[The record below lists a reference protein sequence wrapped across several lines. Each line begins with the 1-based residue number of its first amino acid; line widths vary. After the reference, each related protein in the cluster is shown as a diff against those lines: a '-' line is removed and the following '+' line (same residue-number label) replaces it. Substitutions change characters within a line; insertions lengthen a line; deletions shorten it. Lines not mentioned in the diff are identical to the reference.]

1 MFWRLW
7 LYGGGWQEFL
17 KKCGNRKIVFD
28 NKSKDKVKK
37 ESQVESLLQI
47 IDNMLLANGGSPYA
61 NELFKEA
68 QVFAPSCQ
76 LTFKLGLHWVLRVN
90 CSMSWVWKDLIL
102 SSFRV
107 LKRVHRFPTLWWV
120 WVIWFI
126 CRLSCWISLSKLI
139 RTPCSSIWTISQ
151 FCKECLSEHTPIP
164 NVFKE
169 GIHLCYPS
177 WSCSTFCMG

>member
-37 ESQVESLLQI
+37 ESQVENLLQI

-76 LTFKLGLHWVLRVN
+76 LTFFKLGLHWVLRVN
-90 CSMSWVWKDLIL
+90 CSLSWVRKDLIL

-107 LKRVHRFPTLWWV
+107 LKQVRLFPPLWWV
-120 WVIWFI
+120 
-126 CRLSCWISLSKLI
+126 LSDLI
-139 RTPCSSIWTISQ
+139 YM
-151 FCKECLSEHTPIP
+151 PI
-164 NVFKE
+164 
-169 GIHLCYPS
+169 LLLD
-177 WSCSTFCMG
+177 